1 MKPCYIKARE
11 GMRIDLDG
19 PALSISLPNRAPTL
33 APLSRISRIV
43 ISGTPQCSIPALLAC
58 AERGI
63 AVTFLHLDGTIKAHL
78 FGRNRTGN
86 DLFFHL
92 RHLLDLPDW
101 PERYQIW
108 LNAAASRARLALCRR
123 LNFQPDKL
131 SLEQI
136 CAMLN
141 QRMEQFVNKSQ
152 RNYLQ
157 RRLRGLCSNL
167 ANESL
172 LQAGFNAEYS
182 RYIEQRLDIPSDFA
196 YLLSLSL
203 QLPLIEWLSRRRKQQ
218 SIDDRDIVALFEKNS
233 HRLERVMRSLI
244 SRLHNF
250 LVDLI

>member
-1 MKPCYIKARE
+1 MKPCYIKAKE

-19 PALSISLPNRAPTL
+19 PALSVSSPSRAPTL

-43 ISGTPQCSIPALLAC
+43 ISGTPQCSTPALLAC

-63 AVTFLHLDGTIKAHL
+63 AVTFLQRDGAIKAHL
-78 FGRNRTGN
+78 FGRSRTGN
-86 DLFFHL
+86 DLFFHM

-131 SLEQI
+131 PLDQI
-136 CAMLN
+136 CAVLN
-141 QRMEQFVNKSQ
+141 QRIEQFVNKNQ

-157 RRLRGLCSNL
+157 QRLQGLCSNL
-167 ANESL
+167 VNENL
-172 LQAGFNAEYS
+172 IQAGLNAEYS

-203 QLPLIEWLSRRRKQQ
+203 QLPLIEWLSRQCKQR

-233 HRLERVMRSLI
+233 PRLERIARSLI
-244 SRLHNF
+244 SRLHSF
-250 LVDLI
+250 LIDLV